1 MKIAWIGIGHMGKP
15 MAKHMMTA
23 AEEFTVHDLN
33 PEAATDMLEDGA
45 HWADT
50 PAEAASGKDLV
61 VTCLPMPQHVNA
73 VSFGDDGISEGVE
86 EGATVIDCT
95 SNSLDMVR
103 SLHARYA
110 EQGVTFLDTPVSGG
124 VIGAMER
131 DLAVYVGGDRDTY
144 ESIKATLDAMGD
156 KVQYCGGIGTGTI
169 CKLMNQLFG
178 AMVGMA
184 RMEVVTAG
192 VKAGVELDVL
202 VKAIHEGSGGKR
214 RPFDGFERPPEDDY
228 DDTELSFYLEL
239 GAKDVRL
246 ANEIGR
252 SLRVPQPLA
261 NLTEARLI
269 EALNRGWGKKRN
281 EVSGEIQQEIS
292 NVNLRVDG

>member
-1 MKIAWIGIGHMGKP
+1 MKIGWIGIGHMGKP

-33 PEAATDMLEDGA
+33 REAGTDMLEDGA
-45 HWADT
+45 NWADT

-61 VTCLPMPQHVNA
+61 VTCLPMPQHVDA
-73 VSFGDDGISEGVE
+73 VSFGDDGVSEGVE
-86 EGATVIDCT
+86 DGAIVIDCT

-103 SLHARYA
+103 SLHERYA
-110 EQGVTFLDTPVSGG
+110 DRGITFLDTPVSGG

-131 DLAVYVGGDRDTY
+131 DLAVYVGGDHDAY
-144 ESIKATLDAMGD
+144 QSIKPSLDAMGD

-178 AMVGMA
+178 AMVGLA

-202 VKAIHEGSGGKR
+202 VKAIHEGSGGKN
-214 RPFDGFERPPEDDY
+214 RPFAGFARPPEDF
-228 DDTELSFYLEL
+228 DDTEFTFYLEL

-246 ANEIGR
+246 ANEIAR
-252 SLRVPQPLA
+252 AHRVPQPLA

-281 EVSGEIQQEIS
+281 EIVGEIQQEIS